1 MIYGLYQ
8 SAAGMMTHE
17 YRQDVIANNL
27 ANAET
32 AGFKREIA
40 VASERKP
47 ASLAGVRRG
56 ASDELLRMLSGGVW
70 LAQTETDFGEAGF
83 TRTEAPLDVALAGPG
98 FFRVAAG
105 SRTYLTRDG
114 RFTMQPDGAVVSATD
129 GAQVLGAGGIPLRI
143 NPRGGDPT
151 IDEIGRVFQNRIEV
165 GRLAVVDVANYR
177 ALEKAGASRFRGDN
191 VELIESPALVQ
202 HGYVER
208 AGVEPVKELTGMLAS
223 TRAYQL
229 NAQMLT
235 MQDQTAGR
243 LLASLTNG

>member
-1 MIYGLYQ
+1 VIYGLYQ

-40 VASERKP
+40 IAAEREP
-47 ASLAGVRRG
+47 ASRAGVRRG
-56 ASDELLRMLSGGVW
+56 PSDELLRTLTGGVW
-70 LAQTETDFGEAGF
+70 LARTETDFGEGAMEQTGG
-83 TRTEAPLDVALAGPG
+83 PLDVALAGPG
-98 FFRVAAG
+98 FFRVQKAG
-105 SRTYLTRDG
+105 ATYLTRDG
-114 RFTMQPDGAVVSATD
+114 RFTTQPDGSVVSVTD
-129 GAQVLGAGGIPLRI
+129 GAQVLGAGGIPLRL
-143 NPRGGDPT
+143 NPRGGPPT

-165 GRLAVVDVANYR
+165 GRLSVVDVDDYHE
-177 ALEKAGASRFRGDN
+177 LQKTDSSRFRAAGVAMTDTA
-191 VELIESPALVQ
+191 ALVQ
-202 HGYVER
+202 QGYVER
-208 AGVEPVKELTGMLAS
+208 AGVEPVKELVSMLES

-243 LLASLTNG
+243 LIAAVTG